1 MSVSRSTPAGRVYG
15 DLQKQARAEK
25 RPVQELFQLYL
36 LEAFL
41 DRLSRSVWS
50 DELVLKGGVLLAA
63 FGTRRPTRDVDLQAK
78 ALDNAEEAVKA
89 RVVEVASMA
98 LDDGIAFDGDG
109 AEATVIRDEDVY
121 PGVRV
126 SMGATLGTAQ
136 LRFHVDVNV
145 GDPIVPPPVLVRLP
159 RLLGGS
165 LEIRGF
171 PLEMIHAEKIV
182 TAVSRGSANT
192 RWRDFVDVVAL
203 AAKHA
208 IDGDALVGSIRRVA
222 EHRKVDLVPVSAAV
236 SGIEVVADRRWPA
249 WRRKQSLEHATPAA
263 FSELL
268 ADYLAFAEPAVSG
281 AAVGARWDPDQR
293 VWR

>member
-126 SMGATLGTAQ
+126 SM
-136 LRFHVDVNV
+136 
-145 GDPIVPPPVLVRLP
+145 
-159 RLLGGS
+159 
-165 LEIRGF
+165 
-171 PLEMIHAEKIV
+171 
-182 TAVSRGSANT
+182 
-192 RWRDFVDVVAL
+192 
-203 AAKHA
+203 
-208 IDGDALVGSIRRVA
+208 
-222 EHRKVDLVPVSAAV
+222 
-236 SGIEVVADRRWPA
+236 
-249 WRRKQSLEHATPAA
+249 
-263 FSELL
+263 
-268 ADYLAFAEPAVSG
+268 
-281 AAVGARWDPDQR
+281 
-293 VWR
+293 